1 MRPKLRRGVRGGWL
15 IPPCLLL
22 LLFCVTVISRA
33 HFAAPPP
40 TPILYDRNGTFL
52 AQFGDTLDARTEYG
66 FWHIDHVPDRV
77 ARATLALEDRRFA
90 THPGVDAWAVLRAVW
105 THLHGGRSGASTV
118 AMQVARM
125 QHPEPRTLWNKAVEA
140 GTAVMLTARYGRT
153 AILAQY
159 LRLVPYGN
167 GSHGIGHAARWY
179 FAKPVGDLDW
189 AEIALLSAIPH
200 APAALN
206 PLHVAGM
213 ERARRRAARI
223 LDALSAQGV
232 IRADEQA
239 AARARLA
246 DLRIAP
252 PPSRPLVA
260 LHEILR
266 LQRSVHA
273 APPQDLTDPSIR
285 TTLDLGLQTEL
296 SDLAASRLRQWRNEG
311 AQQIALMVVRR
322 HDRQVL
328 AALGSAGFDSLPAGR
343 IDYTQASRSPGSTL
357 KPFIY
362 AMALEH
368 GMLSPAQVMQD
379 LPDRAAGINNF
390 DGFYLGAILPRQA
403 LANSRNVPAVGLL
416 RQLGLQRGF
425 ADLRDLGLHD
435 LDGGAERF
443 GLSMAIGSLPTSLD
457 RLMRAYTTLA
467 EDGDDAELNWRE
479 DQHAAKPHQVV
490 PVRVAR
496 QISLFLSDPVARLPS
511 FERYGTTEYPFA
523 VALKTGTSQGYRDAW
538 TLAWSEKYV
547 VGVWVGR
554 ADAGP
559 MTRLSGG
566 LSAADVAQAVLLHL
580 HNVTRGDL
588 TAGEFALPEG
598 GRAVELCT
606 QSGDAADL
614 DCPARLT
621 EIVAPSPLP
630 GVAGKGDNPLL
641 SIISPAPDTR
651 VWRNPEVPAAM
662 NRLVLRAQV
671 FPHAQ
676 QIVWLVDGAAYA
688 LADPA
693 TPLYWP
699 LSPGVHRFQ
708 IRLPLQGSLSRAV
721 RVIVE

>member
-1 MRPKLRRGVRGGWL
+1 MRPKLRRGVRAGWL

-22 LLFCVTVISRA
+22 LLFSVTVTSRA

-52 AQFGDTLDARTEYG
+52 AQFGDLLDARTEYG

-77 ARATLALEDRRFA
+77 ARATLSLEDRRFA

-140 GTAVMLTARYGRT
+140 GTAMMLTARYGRE

-246 DLRIAP
+246 DMRIAP

-260 LHEILR
+260 LHEVLR
-266 LQRSVHA
+266 LQRSVHE
-273 APPQDLTDPSIR
+273 APPQDLTDPRIR
-285 TTLDLGLQTEL
+285 TTLDLGLQIEL
-296 SDLAASRLRQWRNEG
+296 SDLAASRLRPWRNEG

-328 AALGSAGFDSLPAGR
+328 AALGSAGFDTLPAGR

-362 AMALEH
+362 AMALER

-379 LPDRAAGINNF
+379 LPDRAAGIGNF

-403 LANSRNVPAVGLL
+403 LANSRNIPAVGLL

-425 ADLRDLGLHD
+425 MD
-435 LDGGAERF
+435 
-443 GLSMAIGSLPTSLD
+443 
-457 RLMRAYTTLA
+457 
-467 EDGDDAELNWRE
+467 
-479 DQHAAKPHQVV
+479 
-490 PVRVAR
+490 
-496 QISLFLSDPVARLPS
+496 
-511 FERYGTTEYPFA
+511 
-523 VALKTGTSQGYRDAW
+523 
-538 TLAWSEKYV
+538 
-547 VGVWVGR
+547 
-554 ADAGP
+554 
-559 MTRLSGG
+559 
-566 LSAADVAQAVLLHL
+566 
-580 HNVTRGDL
+580 
-588 TAGEFALPEG
+588 
-598 GRAVELCT
+598 
-606 QSGDAADL
+606 
-614 DCPARLT
+614 
-621 EIVAPSPLP
+621 
-630 GVAGKGDNPLL
+630 
-641 SIISPAPDTR
+641 
-651 VWRNPEVPAAM
+651 
-662 NRLVLRAQV
+662 
-671 FPHAQ
+671 
-676 QIVWLVDGAAYA
+676 
-688 LADPA
+688 
-693 TPLYWP
+693 
-699 LSPGVHRFQ
+699 
-708 IRLPLQGSLSRAV
+708 
-721 RVIVE
+721 